1 MILKYKYA
9 LRVMFILLYQLQE
22 QIEWAV
28 EARADFMI
36 AETYGDLAEAMVAL
50 ECIKTYGKGTT

>member
-1 MILKYKYA
+1 
-9 LRVMFILLYQLQE
+9 MFVLLHELQE

-28 EARADFMI
+28 EAKADFMI
-36 AETYGDLAEAMVAL
+36 AETYGDLAEALVAL